1 MTQLQKDIIKK
12 PTYPESDGKPMAENT
27 VQYRNIVTT
36 KEGIENVFRHRPD
49 VFIAADL
56 LWYPVEGNEDLRVA
70 PDVLVVL
77 GRPKRDR
84 RRYLQWEEDN
94 IAPQVVFEIWSPGNR
109 NKEKRNKL
117 EFYQK
122 YGAQE
127 YYTYDPDRGLLEG
140 WRRQPTSSGSQLL
153 PVPKMQD
160 WTSPLLKIKFELVG
174 KSMELY
180 GPDGKRFLSF
190 PEVLELAAKEQQRAD
205 HAWERAEQAEVAS
218 RAEQQRAE
226 RAEQEITRLKEL
238 LRQAN
243 LPSE

>member
-1 MTQLQKDIIKK
+1 MTQLQKDITKKIK
-12 PTYPESDGKPMAENT
+12 YPESDGKPMAENT

-36 KEGIENVFRHRPD
+36 KEGLESLFYDRPD

-56 LWYPVEGNEDLRVA
+56 FWYPVEGNEDLRVA
-70 PDVLVVL
+70 PDVFVAL
-77 GRPKRDR
+77 GRPKGDR

-94 IAPQVVFEIWSPGNR
+94 VAPQVVFEIWSPGNR
-109 NKEKRNKL
+109 TKEKRNKL

-122 YGAQE
+122 HGVQE

-160 WTSPLLKIKFELVG
+160 WVSPLLKIKFELVG
-174 KSMELY
+174 KTMEIY

-190 PEVLELAAKEQQRAD
+190 QEQR
-205 HAWERAEQAEVAS
+205 EQALKES
-218 RAEQQRAE
+218 QRAE
-226 RAEQEITRLKEL
+226 REWQRAESAEQEIARLKRL
-238 LRQAN
+238 LRQSN
-243 LPSE
+243 LNPDDHR